1 MNPNHE
7 HACGCEH
14 THEEESQYN
23 KYEDALSKYQT
34 NLKDDEIAE
43 KNSPTHRKAPG
54 RKQYEGSKEIS
65 FQLY

>member
-14 THEEESQYN
+14 THEEENQYN

-43 KNSPTHRKAPG
+43 KTARLIEKHLEENNN
-54 RKQYEGSKEIS
+54 EGSKEVP

>member
-14 THEEESQYN
+14 THEEENQYN

-43 KNSPTHRKAPG
+43 KTARLIEKHLEENNT
-54 RKQYEGSKEIS
+54 KEVKKFLFIRI
-65 FQLY
+65 

>member
-14 THEEESQYN
+14 THETENQYN
-23 KYEDALSKYQT
+23 KYEDALNKYQT

-43 KNSPTHRKAPG
+43 KTARLDYTEVYRQRHQRDEVHG
-54 RKQYEGSKEIS
+54 EG
-65 FQLY
+65 Q

>member
-43 KNSPTHRKAPG
+43 KTARLTRAGLIP
-54 RKQYEGSKEIS
+54 I
-65 FQLY
+65 

>member
-34 NLKDDEIAE
+34 KSE
-43 KNSPTHRKAPG
+43 G
-54 RKQYEGSKEIS
+54 R
-65 FQLY
+65 

>member
-43 KNSPTHRKAPG
+43 KQPDSSKSTWKKTIRRK
-54 RKQYEGSKEIS
+54 
-65 FQLY
+65 

>member
-23 KYEDALSKYQT
+23 KYEDALSKIS
-34 NLKDDEIAE
+34 NESE
-43 KNSPTHRKAPG
+43 G
-54 RKQYEGSKEIS
+54 R
-65 FQLY
+65 

>member
-14 THEEESQYN
+14 THEEENQYN

-34 NLKDDEIAE
+34 NLKDDESAE
-43 KNSPTHRKAPG
+43 
-54 RKQYEGSKEIS
+54 
-65 FQLY
+65 